1 MDVMQK
7 AAEGD
12 KQAMRLVEKEYGVG
26 NGQDFAK
33 NYMVD
38 FGHVASDDAVQEL
51 FNYLKEIEGLES
63 DMSGNLALLG
73 VEGLTLGLGKGLV
86 KKGMTKKQIDEIIEE
101 EAYSIIDRMG
111 EGVQGE
117 GWVYK
122 GMDQMFPKRD
132 LTKKEELDLLKKGYV
147 DTEKMS
153 MHSARPDTAERLDK
167 AVSYYTKQLE
177 PFEKSLVEQ
186 AAKDTAQGYS
196 QLSNMA
202 IPMIPTAKNIYDA
215 YNKRTDLLNK
225 ADQIRGVLSKEQLE
239 QVEQMLVNSQT
250 VYGKATP
257 SLPAPSK
264 EKQQE
269 LSTHKSTQEAP
280 VTPTTFGENLTE
292 KEKEEIEKF
301 LRSRG
306 L

>member
-26 NGQDFAK
+26 NGQYFAK

-51 FNYLKEIEGLES
+51 FNYLKEIEGLEN
-63 DMSGNLALLG
+63 DMSSNLALLG

-86 KKGMTKKQIDEIIEE
+86 KKGMTKEQIDEIIED
-101 EAYSIIDRMG
+101 EAYSILDRLH
-111 EGVQGE
+111 EGNVRT
-117 GWVYK
+117 
-122 GMDQMFPKRD
+122 GMDKMWPPRE
-132 LTKKEELDLLKKGYV
+132 LTKEEHQVLLNKGFV
-147 DTEKMS
+147 DSPKMS
-153 MHSARPDTAERLDK
+153 MHSSRPDTAERGDK
-167 AVSYYTKQLE
+167 AISYFKNQLE

-202 IPMIPTAKNIYDA
+202 IPIIPTAKDIYDS

-257 SLPAPSK
+257 SLPTPSK

-306 L
+306 Q